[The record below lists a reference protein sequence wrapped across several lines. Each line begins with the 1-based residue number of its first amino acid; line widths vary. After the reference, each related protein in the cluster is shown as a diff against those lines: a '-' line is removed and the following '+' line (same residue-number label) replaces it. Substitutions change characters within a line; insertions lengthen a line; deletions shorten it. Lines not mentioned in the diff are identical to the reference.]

1 MRNFLGIALCWSVSL
16 FSQTP
21 EVSSTTKLAPAF
33 TTVMR
38 PHAVDGHHTYYRLLT
53 VVPMTGSGTHEDPKR
68 PLHVPV
74 NRLDA
79 SSRQDIIAFT
89 QLPSDDRKFAI
100 VEFVAADRAAFKSIL
115 ADTSLHLFEK
125 GKDSD
130 DVIEAFLQKYRK
142 GFKLQ
147 GFGAVTR

>member
-21 EVSSTTKLAPAF
+21 EDSSKTRQAPAF
-33 TTVMR
+33 TTVMH

-53 VVPMTGSGTHEDPKR
+53 VVPMSGSGTHDDPKR
-68 PLHVPV
+68 PMSRP
-74 NRLDA
+74 DA

-89 QLPSDDRKFAI
+89 QLPSDDKKFAI
-100 VEFVAADRAAFKSIL
+100 VEFVAADRAAFKNIL
-115 ADTSLHLFEK
+115 ADTSLRIFEK
-125 GKDSD
+125 GKDSDSD